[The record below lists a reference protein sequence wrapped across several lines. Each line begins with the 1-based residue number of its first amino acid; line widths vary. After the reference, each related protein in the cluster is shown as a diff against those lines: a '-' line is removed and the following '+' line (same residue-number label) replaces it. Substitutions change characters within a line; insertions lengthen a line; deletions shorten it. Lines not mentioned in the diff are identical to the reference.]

1 MNISSIKFY
10 NVKFPRDLSHVSR
23 RGELPYA
30 NLELTGYKY
39 IHLNAPIDVNASIDD
54 LANSNY
60 ISFVNPEYDNG
71 RIIYAFIDDLT
82 FISKQTTRVAFSVD
96 PWMTYRNN
104 IYFNDTFI
112 EREHVK
118 SDNLGEHTVPEN
130 FELGDYIT
138 NDKPTDLY
146 DGTCVIGVFVNTY
159 KSGDSWKDV
168 AISYYDGLPCAY
180 KIFWFSG
187 SLDKNYNPASEM
199 LFRFLNDY
207 IESGKESNVLGLLV
221 LNRQLLSGNKDQQ
234 YGINK
239 LSGEIPESNSPIS
252 FSTIK
257 TADRNKAFE
266 GYKPK
271 NNKLYNYPFRALK
284 LHNNSGN
291 AMFLKPENQNTFDM
305 YNFNLTGAM
314 HTMAPVVKCTILDEK
329 KESDYDKFMMLSNFP
344 QLSWNSNA
352 YASYLANNSGN
363 IIAQAT
369 GAIAG
374 MALAPATG
382 GASLA
387 LTAGTVGSIAGQVAS
402 YYDRSKQGSKAEGTL
417 TASTVNVNYG
427 RMTFTVQEMSISKEY
442 AKIIDE
448 FFTMFGYKVN
458 RVKKPEIYTRRSF
471 NYVKTNGMK
480 ITGNIPQKFKDE
492 LNSAFDRGMTF
503 WESYANM
510 FNYDVNNSIV

>member
-1 MNISSIKFY
+1 MNISSIRFY

-71 RIIYAFIDDLT
+71 RIMYAFIDDLT

-138 NDKPTDLY
+138 NDKPHDLY
-146 DGTCVIGVFVNTY
+146 DGNCVAGVFVNAY
-159 KSGDSWKDV
+159 KDGEDWKNV
-168 AISYYDGLPCAY
+168 TVSYYDGLPCAY
-180 KIFWFSG
+180 KIYWFDVPLNTTG
-187 SLDKNYNPASEM
+187 PAHGPLY
-199 LFRFLNDY
+199 LFFEDYIKAGKADNILGILLLNEKFLNMKRNTSDG
-207 IESGKESNVLGLLV
+207 SAGV
-221 LNRQLLSGNKDQQ
+221 
-234 YGINK
+234 YGEVY
-239 LSGEIPESNSPIS
+239 GGDNSKALIRPYMA
-252 FSTIK
+252 K
-257 TADRNKAFE
+257 RENAFE

-271 NNKLYNYPFRALK
+271 NNKLYNFPFRTLK
-284 LHNNSGN
+284 LHNNSSN
-291 AMFLKPENQNTFDM
+291 AVFLKPENQKNFDS
-305 YNFNLTGAM
+305 YSFTLNSAM
-314 HTMAPVVKCTILDEK
+314 HNMAPVVKCSITAEK
-329 KESDYDKFMMLSNFP
+329 QHYDYDNFMMLSNFP
-344 QLSWNSNA
+344 QLSWNSNT
-352 YASYLANNSGN
+352 YAAYLANNSGN

-374 MALAPATG
+374 FALAPTTG
-382 GASLA
+382 GASLG
-387 LTAGTVGSIAGQVAS
+387 LTAGSVSSIANTVGAF
-402 YYDRSKQGSKAEGTL
+402 YDRSKQGSKAEGTL

-480 ITGNIPQKFKDE
+480 VTGNIPQKFKDE